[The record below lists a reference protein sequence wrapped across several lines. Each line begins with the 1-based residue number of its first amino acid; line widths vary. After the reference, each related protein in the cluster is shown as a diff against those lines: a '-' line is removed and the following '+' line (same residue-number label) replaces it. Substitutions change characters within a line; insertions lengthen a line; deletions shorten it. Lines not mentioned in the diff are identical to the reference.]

1 VTFLKYILK
10 MEVWNVADL
19 TAAQKYN
26 SNKEIA
32 KIQIEDMVI
41 FAWNWKIREYPVWY
55 GVRLLH

>member
-1 VTFLKYILK
+1 